1 MASDNNG
8 WRYFES
14 VSDSRCAALEKH
26 DSFEE
31 LVAEVLEDV
40 RVIRAVAERGRHQGL
55 TGCLQP
61 VFFIELP
68 TTGDALFNGRSGYR
82 AQYWID
88 PLNGLTANAT
98 LIASLKPRLM
108 AAVDVADQPDLA
120 KIDICASLDAMS
132 SKIWISQAPLTL
144 SGNRDLN
151 VEPWVSE
158 AARGVELARL
168 GVAAPAVTRFEVKG
182 ALLDA
187 FGHEH
192 VPSGKLRRHQDI
204 HHYGFA

>member
-1 MASDNNG
+1 MPSETNG
-8 WRYFES
+8 WKYFES
-14 VSDSRCAALEKH
+14 VSDSRRAALEKH
-26 DSFEE
+26 GSFEE

-40 RVIRAVAERGRHQGL
+40 RVIRATAETGRDTGL
-55 TGCLQP
+55 TACLQP
-61 VFFIELP
+61 VFYIELP
-68 TTGDALFNGRSGYR
+68 KTGDALFNGRSGYR

-88 PLNGLTANAT
+88 PWHGLTANAT
-98 LIASLKPRLM
+98 LIASLKPKLM
-108 AAVDVADQPDLA
+108 AAVDIADQPDLA

-132 SKIWISQAPLTL
+132 SKIWIREAPSTL

-151 VEPWVSE
+151 IEPWLSE

-168 GVAAPAVTRFEVKG
+168 GVAAPTVSRFEVKG

-192 VPSGKLRRHQDI
+192 VPCRKLRRHQDL